1 MTLDNL
7 VKIGRIKPHVT
18 SAGEIGDLLAAA
30 TRNLAD
36 ARAENISTENRFDA
50 AYKCVMQSAL
60 ASMMASGFR
69 PDTKALGH
77 HQTVI
82 QSLPK
87 TIGLAP
93 ERVAV
98 LDALRNKRNLSD
110 YTGKLVD
117 PASLRTCITEAEHL
131 LADVAA
137 WLQAHHPT
145 LTP

>member
-7 VKIGRIKPHVT
+7 MKIGRIKAHTT
-18 SAGEIGDLLAAA
+18 SAAEIGDLLAAA
-30 TRNLAD
+30 NRNLAD
-36 ARAENISTENRFDA
+36 ARAENISVENRFDA

-69 PDTKALGH
+69 PDAKALGH

-87 TIGLAP
+87 TVGLAP

-98 LDALRNKRNLSD
+98 LDTLRNKRNLSD
-110 YTGKLVD
+110 YTGRLID
-117 PASLRTCITEAEHL
+117 PASLRTCITEAECL
-131 LADVAA
+131 LREVSA
-137 WLQAHHPT
+137 WLKSNHPT
-145 LTP
+145 LAP